1 MRRFGAL
8 AVSLLAFAGCLARH
22 MVMEIPPPGGCDAC
36 HRQKIA
42 SGWEIAI
49 APVQLGR
56 EGGVPDGTDIVLRE
70 LQRVPYHKEVPS
82 KRLSVFAASVKPEA
96 VGDQETG
103 VQCFVCHTSPD
114 PPHEKLRGQ
123 FPHPWGKQPLGPVQ
137 E

>member
-1 MRRFGAL
+1 MKRL
-8 AVSLLAFAGCLARH
+8 ASPAFLLLALAGCLARH

-42 SGWEIAI
+42 SGWEITI
-49 APVQLGR
+49 APVRLER
-56 EGGVPDGTDIVLRE
+56 EGGIPPDADVVLRE

-82 KRLSVFAASVKPEA
+82 KRLSVFAASIEPEA

-103 VQCFVCHTSPD
+103 VQCFVCHHSPD

-123 FPHPWGKQPLGPVQ
+123 FPHPWGNQGK
-137 E
+137 